1 MPDSLTALVDI
12 KDEFV
17 VVDNNATYS
26 DVARALLDNSVKV
39 VFVRGGK
46 KQGLAGVIPQTHFLQ
61 VCSTGIDPKKTQA
74 KNHMLENIIRFQTD
88 TPLDEML
95 STIEAHGPDAVLVL
109 YEERKLAGYLS
120 PEDYRDLKSSDTI
133 STPTPATTPA
143 TTPVSESDDFRITI
157 EEIEQHFRAFFGG
170 GTAHD
175 VVWEE
180 LGASIIVKAESI
192 EVELTETELSLK
204 VMIAC
209 DQAGEAVLDITIYMG
224 QAGRLQP
231 IIRDW
236 AIDCNGPDTVTG
248 RWAQRFEQSTF
259 DGLRTLIS
267 SRLDATGLSRNGN
280 LEGINS
286 GHDGTSI
293 LIRRLEK
300 ETSEVQA

>member
-1 MPDSLTALVDI
+1 MTHAINTLI
-12 KDEFV
+12 NINDEFV
-17 VVDNNATYS
+17 VVENNATYS

-39 VFVRGGK
+39 VFIRGGK

-74 KNHMLENIIRFQTD
+74 KDHMLENIVRFQID
-88 TPLDEML
+88 TSLDEML
-95 STIEAHGPDAVLVL
+95 STIENQGPDAVLVL

-133 STPTPATTPA
+133 STPTPV
-143 TTPVSESDDFRITI
+143 PVSESDDFRITI

-192 EVELTETELSLK
+192 KVELTETELSLK

-209 DQAGEAVLDITIYMG
+209 DQAGEAVLDITIDMG

-236 AIDCNGPDTVTG
+236 AIDCSGPDTVTG

-286 GHDGTSI
+286 GHDGTTI
-293 LIRRLEK
+293 LIRRLS